1 MSSSLPI
8 ITADQWWS
16 THKRVK
22 ILDGEMSYYDSDP
35 TQEKSSRTAVF
46 LHGNPTSSYLWR
58 HIIPRVEGFARCLA
72 PDLIGMGRSSK
83 IPDLM
88 YTYDDQYKYL
98 SKWFESLNL
107 KNKITIICQD
117 WGSGLGLNWLYQ
129 NQDKVEALVYFEAI
143 IGVHKS
149 LDDFPVLARSAFQGL
164 RSDAGEEMVLK
175 NNMFVEQLLPMGVAR
190 KLDPIEMEA
199 YREPYKK
206 EGESRRPTLTWPREI
221 PFRDTGP
228 KNVVDIVDTY
238 AKWLSQSKDLP
249 KLFVDS
255 EPGFFSAE
263 LRKINK
269 DWPNQKSMTV
279 KGIHFLQEDAPVEIG
294 DAVKE
299 LMASISN

>member
-1 MSSSLPI
+1 M
-8 ITADQWWS
+8 Q
-16 THKRVK
+16 
-22 ILDGEMSYYDSDP
+22 
-35 TQEKSSRTAVF
+35 
-46 LHGNPTSSYLWR
+46 
-58 HIIPRVEGFARCLA
+58 
-72 PDLIGMGRSSK
+72 
-83 IPDLM
+83 
-88 YTYDDQYKYL
+88 
-98 SKWFESLNL
+98 
-107 KNKITIICQD
+107 ITIICQD
-117 WGSGLGLNWLYQ
+117 WGSGLGLNSLYQ